1 MAYFLVALS
10 QLLGLALI
18 PFGLPGLW
26 VQVGGLALYAWL
38 TGFATIG
45 WVPIVIATGLAAAAE
60 VADLLLG
67 GRFARRYGGGR
78 RAAWGAIIGGIIG
91 AVAGLPLP
99 VLGSVAGAFAG
110 SFAGAAALELTT
122 RRGTLPALRAGW
134 GALLGRLAATVF
146 KAGVG
151 VSVALLV
158 LVAAVR

>member
-1 MAYFLVALS
+1 MAYLLVALS

-45 WVPIVIATGLAAAAE
+45 WVPIVIAAGLATAAE

-78 RAAWGAIIGGIIG
+78 RAAWGAIIG

-158 LVAAVR
+158 LIAAVR